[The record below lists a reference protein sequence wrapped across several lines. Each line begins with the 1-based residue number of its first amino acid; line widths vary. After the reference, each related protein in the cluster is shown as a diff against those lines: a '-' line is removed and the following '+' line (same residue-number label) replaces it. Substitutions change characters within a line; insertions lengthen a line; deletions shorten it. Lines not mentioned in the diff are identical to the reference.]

1 MPGGEFARFMPI
13 YTKNGDKGQTYLFGG
28 KKVLKSDNIIEAIGS
43 VDELNSFIGLLVVK
57 LKNKK
62 DKDFLI
68 ELQKDLYQIM
78 SILSGGKEDGDFLEE
93 KVLFFEKK
101 IDEIEKKLSPLNK
114 FIIPGGTEISSL
126 FHILRV
132 ICRRTERAVVR
143 CFSNH
148 QLPITNHHPQ
158 TTSHQLLITKYLN
171 RLSDLFFVFA
181 RFYGKNKETT
191 F

>member
-1 MPGGEFARFMPI
+1 MTV
-13 YTKNGDKGQTYLFGG
+13 YTKNGDKGQTFLFGG

-62 DKDFLI
+62 NKDFLI
-68 ELQKDLYQIM
+68 EIQKDLYHIM
-78 SILSGGKEDGDFLEE
+78 SILSGGKEDSNFLEE
-93 KVLFFEKK
+93 KVFIFEKK

-132 ICRRTERAVVR
+132 ICRRAERAVVR
-143 CFSNH
+143 CFLNH
-148 QLPITNHHPQ
+148 QSKVTNHQ
-158 TTSHQLLITKYLN
+158 SLITKYLN
-171 RLSDLFFVFA
+171 RLSDLFFVFG
-181 RFYGKNKETT
+181 RFYNKKEKSY
-191 F
+191 